1 MHTLRIR
8 ERGLERKSLV
18 SAKTKF
24 LTELEGALTKEKTIA
39 QYISRVERVAKPT
52 ARAGTSNIALRFG
65 LMDNF
70 VRHVY
75 EKHTHDMNAAKIQAL
90 IDNTKRELANLQ
102 KSAQVQRVITK
113 KTLSIHFRHGVIK
126 PTGNVS
132 DRALDRYRW
141 ELQSDAQTWTQIGE
155 TGARE
160 IRPEITSGEVRL
172 TYSQGNYGVLL
183 QSNKIKLST
192 VIKRQA
198 ASAKRKQ
205 YRFSAGDIQFEQRC
219 KGVAGRIRRMMKPPR
234 HICEAD
240 FDSRVFQDRVS
251 RLPDHLNVDAIDVLD
266 LCETGTTADPEFIRM
281 IEFVEP
287 TVHLNPKKL
296 HAELK
301 DIYQGNRISL
311 VLPEAKV
318 PKAPK
323 KPELFMFTDD
333 VNEQKEQEDADLA
346 EAQRQGAIERERR
359 QQARQ
364 QAELD
369 RLEQQQRERR
379 QAEDAAR
386 LDEERLRAEAE
397 ALAKAERLRKEA
409 EEQTARAAAEAERLR
424 KEAEEQTARAA
435 AEAER
440 IRKEAEE
447 QTARAAA
454 EAERLRKEAEEQAV
468 QAAARQERIA
478 QETRVAEKRA
488 AETAER
494 LAREREVQQ
503 QRTSDSVMRVFQTK
517 SAGENY
523 YRAQED
529 GSNVWFMVVNK
540 SVYKMRPTGNSAE
553 KKSLSGANASG
564 WRADPDAMKLA
575 EEERD
580 NRRELARK
588 KKQLEREAKEQA
600 DKELADKA
608 LLDAERLRKESE
620 AAAEAESL
628 RKEAEAQAAQ
638 AAAEAESLRKEAE
651 EQAAR
656 AAAEDERLRKEAEE
670 QAARAAAE
678 DERLR
683 KEAEAQAAE
692 AARTAKIATLRS
704 NAEQLAFVKYVFETF
719 DVNEDGEL
727 QELEILKA
735 YFNGKT
741 RIRTGGAQRVIVQND
756 QDDNGTLS
764 IDEFIDWCA
773 VSGAL
778 ETAQWKAAAAEF
790 KAALVSTAEVAS
802 VSAAGEKRVMQN
814 FDTIAMGVSA
824 LASEARLTDGN
835 AWFTVGEKVYKVRS
849 TGNSAEKKTLS
860 AADAAGWVRAPA
872 SAAAA
877 PRQPPGELSQMVEN
891 MTDWVSSDE
900 ELNFAE
906 ESEAESMEFAASSSI
921 DTDSDLDFAQSSERS
936 LGANS
941 SGEESSERVK
951 TSSGM
956 EFAESSSAETDSDVE
971 FAESSDKTSSGL
983 EFADSSAVDESD

>member
-656 AAAEDERLRKEAEE
+656 AAAEDERLRKEAE
-670 QAARAAAE
+670 
-678 DERLR
+678 
-683 KEAEAQAAE
+683 AQAAE

>member
-1 MHTLRIR
+1 
-8 ERGLERKSLV
+8 
-18 SAKTKF
+18 
-24 LTELEGALTKEKTIA
+24 
-39 QYISRVERVAKPT
+39 
-52 ARAGTSNIALRFG
+52 
-65 LMDNF
+65 
-70 VRHVY
+70 
-75 EKHTHDMNAAKIQAL
+75 
-90 IDNTKRELANLQ
+90 
-102 KSAQVQRVITK
+102 
-113 KTLSIHFRHGVIK
+113 
-126 PTGNVS
+126 
-132 DRALDRYRW
+132 
-141 ELQSDAQTWTQIGE
+141 
-155 TGARE
+155 
-160 IRPEITSGEVRL
+160 
-172 TYSQGNYGVLL
+172 
-183 QSNKIKLST
+183 
-192 VIKRQA
+192 
-198 ASAKRKQ
+198 
-205 YRFSAGDIQFEQRC
+205 
-219 KGVAGRIRRMMKPPR
+219 
-234 HICEAD
+234 
-240 FDSRVFQDRVS
+240 
-251 RLPDHLNVDAIDVLD
+251 
-266 LCETGTTADPEFIRM
+266 
-281 IEFVEP
+281 
-287 TVHLNPKKL
+287 
-296 HAELK
+296 
-301 DIYQGNRISL
+301 
-311 VLPEAKV
+311 
-318 PKAPK
+318 
-323 KPELFMFTDD
+323 
-333 VNEQKEQEDADLA
+333 
-346 EAQRQGAIERERR
+346 
-359 QQARQ
+359 
-364 QAELD
+364 
-369 RLEQQQRERR
+369 
-379 QAEDAAR
+379 
-386 LDEERLRAEAE
+386 
-397 ALAKAERLRKEA
+397 
-409 EEQTARAAAEAERLR
+409 
-424 KEAEEQTARAA
+424 
-435 AEAER
+435 
-440 IRKEAEE
+440 
-447 QTARAAA
+447 
-454 EAERLRKEAEEQAV
+454 
-468 QAAARQERIA
+468 
-478 QETRVAEKRA
+478 
-488 AETAER
+488 
-494 LAREREVQQ
+494 
-503 QRTSDSVMRVFQTK
+503 MRVFQTK

>member
-1 MHTLRIR
+1 
-8 ERGLERKSLV
+8 
-18 SAKTKF
+18 
-24 LTELEGALTKEKTIA
+24 
-39 QYISRVERVAKPT
+39 
-52 ARAGTSNIALRFG
+52 
-65 LMDNF
+65 
-70 VRHVY
+70 
-75 EKHTHDMNAAKIQAL
+75 
-90 IDNTKRELANLQ
+90 
-102 KSAQVQRVITK
+102 
-113 KTLSIHFRHGVIK
+113 
-126 PTGNVS
+126 
-132 DRALDRYRW
+132 
-141 ELQSDAQTWTQIGE
+141 
-155 TGARE
+155 
-160 IRPEITSGEVRL
+160 
-172 TYSQGNYGVLL
+172 
-183 QSNKIKLST
+183 
-192 VIKRQA
+192 
-198 ASAKRKQ
+198 
-205 YRFSAGDIQFEQRC
+205 
-219 KGVAGRIRRMMKPPR
+219 
-234 HICEAD
+234 
-240 FDSRVFQDRVS
+240 
-251 RLPDHLNVDAIDVLD
+251 
-266 LCETGTTADPEFIRM
+266 
-281 IEFVEP
+281 
-287 TVHLNPKKL
+287 
-296 HAELK
+296 
-301 DIYQGNRISL
+301 
-311 VLPEAKV
+311 
-318 PKAPK
+318 
-323 KPELFMFTDD
+323 
-333 VNEQKEQEDADLA
+333 
-346 EAQRQGAIERERR
+346 
-359 QQARQ
+359 
-364 QAELD
+364 
-369 RLEQQQRERR
+369 
-379 QAEDAAR
+379 
-386 LDEERLRAEAE
+386 
-397 ALAKAERLRKEA
+397 
-409 EEQTARAAAEAERLR
+409 
-424 KEAEEQTARAA
+424 
-435 AEAER
+435 
-440 IRKEAEE
+440 
-447 QTARAAA
+447 
-454 EAERLRKEAEEQAV
+454 
-468 QAAARQERIA
+468 
-478 QETRVAEKRA
+478 
-488 AETAER
+488 
-494 LAREREVQQ
+494 
-503 QRTSDSVMRVFQTK
+503 MRVFQTK

-638 AAAEAESLRKEAE
+638 AAAEAES
-651 EQAAR
+651 
-656 AAAEDERLRKEAEE
+656 LRKEAEE